1 MIIVPQVKTDKKFH
15 MSSKVYSTSKN
26 KNGFKSLLIIEP
38 DEILSK
44 GLMIGLIDFFDEIR
58 IAINPA
64 DAVDLLRKKEFDVII
79 TALEF
84 NMYDGIEFLRI
95 IRKLNK
101 DATLISVSSGNKKI
115 IYEIIENNMVDKH
128 FEKPFE
134 LKKMISYIKEKISN
148 KLKEE

>member
-1 MIIVPQVKTDKKFH
+1 

-26 KNGFKSLLIIEP
+26 KNGFKTLLIIEP

-84 NMYDGIEFLRI
+84 SMYDGIEFLRI
-95 IRKLNK
+95 IQKLNK
-101 DATLISVSSGNKKI
+101 NATLISVSSGNKKI
-115 IYEIIENNMVDKH
+115 IYEVVENNLVDRH

>member
-1 MIIVPQVKTDKKFH
+1 MIIASQVKTDKKFN

-84 NMYDGIEFLRI
+84 SMYDGIEFLRI
-95 IRKLNK
+95 IQKLNK

-115 IYEIIENNMVDKH
+115 IYEIIENNMVDRH